1 MDHFGV
7 WAQDVYTIGHS
18 IALDLAES
26 GREKAPDGKVRSS
39 CERLTALQEA
49 YLAEA
54 FAAHYMTDLF
64 AAGHLRASRR
74 EFHKTPCECLQCIL
88 IL

>member
-1 MDHFGV
+1 MDHFGT

-18 IALDLAES
+18 IALDLAEK
-26 GREKAPDGKVRSS
+26 GREKGPDGKVRSS

-49 YLAEA
+49 YLAES

-64 AAGHLRASRR
+64 SAGHLRANRR
-74 EFHKTPCECLQCIL
+74 EFHKTPCEYSQYNLL
-88 IL
+88 P